1 VKILHKIILENTQMQ
16 LYYGMVKPVPIMV
29 VKEKQLYYGMV
40 KPMPI
45 MVVKE
50 KQLYY
55 GMVKPV
61 PIMVVKEKQLNMMG
75 KHETVDRSMTLNP
88 KHHHNGPNWFPF
100 QCIFAFP

>member
-1 VKILHKIILENTQMQ
+1 MKILHKIILENTQMQ
-16 LYYGMVKPVPIMV
+16 LYYGTVKPV
-29 VKEKQLYYGMV
+29 
-40 KPMPI
+40 PI

-61 PIMVVKEKQLNMMG
+61 PIMVVKEMQLNIMG

-88 KHHHNGPNWFPF
+88 KHHHNGPNWSRF